1 MQFIGLISGDT
12 SVHVGHGLESETS
25 EIQVVRFVDPKS
37 RRRVV
42 IVDTPG
48 FDDSRRGDND
58 TDILKKIAKFLL
70 EQWVLSVTSPFVLYS
85 W

>member
-1 MQFIGLISGDT
+1 MQFIKLISGDT
-12 SVHVGHGLESETS
+12 SIHVGHGLDSETS

-48 FDDSRRGDND
+48 FDDSRRGVTD
-58 TDILKKIAKFLL
+58 TDILKKITEFLL
-70 EQWVLSVTSPFVLYS
+70 EQWVISVASPFVLY
-85 W
+85 